1 MPARVERITFR
12 GSQGSE
18 LAARLDLP
26 AVPPRAYALFAHCFT
41 CTKESVAAAR
51 IAHELT
57 AAGIGVLRFDFTGL
71 GASGGEF
78 ANTNFSSN
86 ADDVRL
92 AAAWLRTHRHAP
104 QILIGHSLGGAAVL
118 AVAGDLPDVR
128 AVVTIAA
135 PSDLGPIAGLLAG
148 DLPRIEA
155 TGEADVLL
163 GGRTF
168 TVRKQFVDDLRKH
181 DLGERAATLQK
192 PLLIL
197 HSPRDEIVGIEH
209 AERLF
214 AAARHPKSYVSLD
227 HADHLLTDPTDAAYA
242 ADVVAA
248 WAGRY
253 LDDESGQAVAP
264 EPRAGVVVVAETA
277 QGTFLNHV
285 VTGEHHFLA
294 DEPISAGGLG
304 AGPSPYD
311 LLAAALGTCT
321 AMTVRL
327 FADRR
332 RIPLDRVTVEVHHDR
347 EHATDCAA
355 CVDGHAPMIDR
366 FDCHIRLDGELSTTD
381 RARLLA
387 FANRCPVHRTL
398 AASSAIVT
406 TELPSASTLSAPGHA
421 PTTERRAS

>member
-1 MPARVERITFR
+1 MPARVERIKFL
-12 GSQGSE
+12 GSQGTD

-41 CTKESVAAAR
+41 CTKESVAASR
-51 IAHELT
+51 IARELT

-71 GASGGEF
+71 GASDGEF
-78 ANTNFSSN
+78 ANTNLSSN
-86 ADDVRL
+86 ADDVRR
-92 AAAWLRTHRHAP
+92 AAGWLQTHRHAP
-104 QILIGHSLGGAAVL
+104 QILVGHSLGGAAVL

-135 PSDLGPIAGLLAG
+135 PSDLGPIEHLLAD

-155 TGEADVLL
+155 TGEAKVLL
-163 GGRTF
+163 GGRPF
-168 TVRKQFVDDLRKH
+168 TLHKQFVDDLRTH
-181 DLGERAATLQK
+181 DLSERVTTLQK
-192 PLLIL
+192 PFLIL

-227 HADHLLTDPTDAAYA
+227 HADHLLTGRADAAYA
-242 ADVVAA
+242 ANVIAA
-248 WAGRY
+248 WAGGY
-253 LDDESGQAVAP
+253 LHDESGEVAA
-264 EPRAGVVVVAETA
+264 PRSRAQVVVAETA

-285 VTGEHHFLA
+285 VTGEHHLLA
-294 DEPISAGGLG
+294 DEPASAGGLG

-311 LLAAALGTCT
+311 LLAAALGACT

-332 RIPLDRVTVEVHHDR
+332 RMPLDRVTVEVDHDR
-347 EHATDCAA
+347 DHATDSVACA
-355 CVDGHAPMIDR
+355 DGQPTAIDR
-366 FDCHIRLDGELSTTD
+366 FECRIRLDGGLSAAD

-398 AASSAIVT
+398 AASSTIVT
-406 TELPSASTLSAPGHA
+406 TELPAAPESSPPA
-421 PTTERRAS
+421 REPSTERRAS